1 MKTNYWTL
9 LMRIIAQ
16 CQRVT
21 EHWKQVLDICMLLKW
36 VESNSVGNHGYKW
49 SKQNSVR
56 PTCLITSIC
65 MITDPTGLHKVL
77 LSINHDY
84 NKLKFELIFTYL
96 ANVVVLLDSCFQ
108 RVSIQNENKLLNV
121 IDADY
126 RSMPASNRTLKAGTW
141 HLHVAQ
147 MSGVQFS
154 R

>member
-1 MKTNYWTL
+1 
-9 LMRIIAQ
+9 
-16 CQRVT
+16 
-21 EHWKQVLDICMLLKW
+21 
-36 VESNSVGNHGYKW
+36 
-49 SKQNSVR
+49 
-56 PTCLITSIC
+56 

-126 RSMPASNRTLKAGTW
+126 RSMPASNRTLKAGT
-141 HLHVAQ
+141 
-147 MSGVQFS
+147 
-154 R
+154 